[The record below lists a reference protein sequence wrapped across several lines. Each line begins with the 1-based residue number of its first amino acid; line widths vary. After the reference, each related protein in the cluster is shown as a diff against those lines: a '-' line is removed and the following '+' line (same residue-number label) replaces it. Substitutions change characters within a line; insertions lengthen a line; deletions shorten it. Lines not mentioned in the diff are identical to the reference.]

1 VTLADNSAVDA
12 ALAAN
17 VDCDMKAA
25 KLADVVT
32 WLRQK
37 TGVTVHVD
45 SSAQSSAQSSAS
57 DAQTFT
63 LHAVGVPLH
72 EVLSHLLP
80 HGKLDWLVQDE
91 AIVITTADLAAD
103 SRSIRVYP
111 VGDLISGDVEKGDVD
126 NDYSQLLDVLTHNV
140 APDTWASLSRAKSS
154 DAYAAYL
161 ATARAIVCDQSRSAH
176 EEIARALARMR
187 SAVAQQAPSG
197 AASDKAADAAK
208 PTLTL
213 KLYKLNTDLVG
224 DDFVA
229 VVKDLVEPTNW
240 GGDTYIHGVPGAIVV
255 RQTPTMQKRVE
266 RMLVKLGAIAD
277 PAKAPASGTPTLIS
291 HRKPL

>member
-1 VTLADNSAVDA
+1 
-12 ALAAN
+12 
-17 VDCDMKAA
+17 M
-25 KLADVVT
+25 
-32 WLRQK
+32 
-37 TGVTVHVD
+37 
-45 SSAQSSAQSSAS
+45 
-57 DAQTFT
+57 
-63 LHAVGVPLH
+63 
-72 EVLSHLLP
+72 LSHLLP
-80 HGKLDWLVQDE
+80 QGKLEWLVQDE
-91 AIVITTADLAAD
+91 AIVITTEDLAAD

-161 ATARAIVCDQSRSAH
+161 ATARAIVCDQSRAAH
-176 EEIARALARMR
+176 EEIAKALARMR
-187 SAVAQQAPSG
+187 SALAQQTPGG
-197 AASDKAADAAK
+197 AAPDKAADAAGK

-213 KLYKLNTDLVG
+213 KLYKLNTDLMA

-229 VVKDLVEPTNW
+229 VVKDLVEPSNW

-277 PAKAPASGTPTLIS
+277 PGKSPPSGTPTLIS